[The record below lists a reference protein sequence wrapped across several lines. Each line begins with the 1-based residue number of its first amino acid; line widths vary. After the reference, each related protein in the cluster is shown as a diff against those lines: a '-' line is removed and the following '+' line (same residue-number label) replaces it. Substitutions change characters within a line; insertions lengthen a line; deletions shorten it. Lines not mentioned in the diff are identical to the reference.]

1 MANLQD
7 RLEEASARLRA
18 RGYRLTPQRIAVLKV
33 LLSERGHPTAEEIYR
48 KVQQDLPTTSLATIY
63 KTLALLA
70 DLGEV
75 LELDLG
81 DGCSRYD
88 AWQTRAHPHLVCVAC
103 GRIVD
108 LDEMPLEAPREEVAR
123 RTGYRILAHRLDFF
137 GVCPQCQH
145 EGRKGLAGE
154 ACGGAD
160 SQGTP

>member
-7 RLEEASARLRA
+7 QLKEASARLRA

-33 LLSERGHPTAEEIYR
+33 LLSERGHPTAEEVYR

-75 LELDLG
+75 LEVDLG

-88 AWQTRAHPHLVCVAC
+88 AWQTRPHPHLVCVAC
-103 GRIVD
+103 ERIMD
-108 LDEMPLEAPREEVAR
+108 LDEMPLEAPRDEVAR

-137 GVCPQCQH
+137 GVCPQCQQ
-145 EGRKGLAGE
+145 EGKQGPAGE
-154 ACGGAD
+154 ARGGAD
-160 SQGTP
+160 SQEAP